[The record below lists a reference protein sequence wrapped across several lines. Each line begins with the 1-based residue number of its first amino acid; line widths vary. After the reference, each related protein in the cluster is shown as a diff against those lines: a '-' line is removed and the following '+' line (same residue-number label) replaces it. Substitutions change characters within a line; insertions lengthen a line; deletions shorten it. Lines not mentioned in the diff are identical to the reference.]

1 MGGWRFVLLS
11 ALKHMP
17 KQMLQASEERR
28 QTKNFLLETEKKK
41 EELYPHDLFNLN

>member
-1 MGGWRFVLLS
+1 MLLS

-41 EELYPHDLFNLN
+41 KNFIHMTSLI